1 MDKLTLNKL
10 RMSNIEVIKEENA
23 LLKQELANT
32 NKIVLNLKEKV
43 SKFKQNLNNRD
54 NIIYKLEVNVNI
66 LNIVMI
72 STIIILIYNERNR
85 SWF

>member
-1 MDKLTLNKL
+1 
-10 RMSNIEVIKEENA
+10 MSVITFCVSSPISFTIQYYLDVWFKG
-23 LLKQELANT
+23 NT